1 MGKKGSAP
9 NNSMIWISSLTI
21 LDSCD
26 LIGLGI
32 RNLNS
37 EFLFNG
43 HDNLDSVKRVKAEI
57 AGE

>member
-1 MGKKGSAP
+1 MRFRGVGNIVDS
-9 NNSMIWISSLTI
+9 I

>member
-1 MGKKGSAP
+1 
-9 NNSMIWISSLTI
+9 MIWISSLTI

>member
-1 MGKKGSAP
+1 MNVVA
-9 NNSMIWISSLTI
+9 LTI

-26 LIGLGI
+26 FIGLGI
-32 RNLNS
+32 RNLNG